1 MSTLKELVLQNAKEG
16 KVVIMTVDGPMSTS
30 LEEITRQPTE
40 GLLYDLNRDK
50 VTVLT
55 LMDDPKWVNDYA
67 VAMVIEYLHTALD
80 EAMKV
85 IEWYAGYDPAAAVW
99 LEKYGDKPTLDTNAL
114 DTKD

>member
-85 IEWYAGYDPAAAVW
+85 IEWYAGYDPAAAAW